1 MTKIIAH
8 RGARNLW
15 AENSLQGFRNVRDLN
30 VGAVEFDLHLGANG
44 ALLVI
49 HDATLDRT
57 TTGTGPVRAL
67 TETSRHDL
75 RLIGPNGEIDEGVP
89 VLSEVLDILAPVSGL
104 RLLPEFKADEN
115 GFYDPEMIEKTVE
128 LLRNLGLAS
137 RTTLHSF
144 DVNVLRTLKQAAPEF
159 DLMVSVNQIWI
170 ERQGGVEAF
179 FDSVRDLVSF
189 VSVQHDLF
197 ESEFNRITNLL
208 PLDKLCVWT
217 VNDPDLI
224 SRWLARGPGFLT
236 SDNPKLAQTLL
247 AGQVA
252 A

>member
-15 AENSLQGFRNVRDLN
+15 AENSLQGFRNTRDLN

-44 ALLVI
+44 ELLVI

-57 TTGTGPVRAL
+57 TTGTGPACVL
-67 TETSRHDL
+67 NDTSRHDV
-75 RLIGPNGEIDEGVP
+75 RLIGPDGEIDEGVP

-104 RLLPEFKADEN
+104 QLLPEFKADEN
-115 GFYDPEMIEKTVE
+115 GLYDPEMIEKTVE
-128 LLRNLGLAS
+128 LLREKGLAS

-144 DVNVLRTLKQAAPEF
+144 DVNVLRKLKAAAPEF
-159 DLMVSVNQIWI
+159 DLMVSVNRVWVD
-170 ERQGGVEAF
+170 RQGGIEAF
-179 FDSVRDLVSF
+179 FETVRDLVSF
-189 VSVQHDLF
+189 VSVQHELF
-197 ESEFNRITNLL
+197 EAEYDRITQLL
-208 PLDKLCVWT
+208 PLEQLCVWT
-217 VNDPDLI
+217 VNDQDLI
-224 SRWLARGPGFLT
+224 TRWLSRGPGFMT
-236 SDNPKLAQTLL
+236 SDNPKLAQELQ